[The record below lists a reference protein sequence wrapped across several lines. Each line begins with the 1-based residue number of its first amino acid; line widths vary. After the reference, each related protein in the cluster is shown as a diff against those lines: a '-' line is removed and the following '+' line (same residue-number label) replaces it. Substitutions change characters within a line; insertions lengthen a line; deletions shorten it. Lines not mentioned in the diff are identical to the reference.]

1 MQLSPWRS
9 VFAALALVCA
19 GAAQAADAGIV
30 QLERFVARA
39 GSAAGH
45 FEQTVMSQSGRRPQ
59 VSSGRFV
66 FDRPGRFRWEYVK
79 PYPQL
84 LVSDGDKLW
93 SWDPD
98 LNQVTVQPMGDALGS
113 TPAAILAG
121 DGALER
127 NFTLIDGGERDGLAW
142 VTAEPRERESPFE
155 IVRIGLADGMLYRM
169 EMRDHFG
176 QTTVID
182 FPDLATGVDP
192 DPDLFRFVPPDGA
205 DVLSH

>member
-98 LNQVTVQPMGDALGS
+98 LNQVTVQPIGDALGS

-182 FPDLATGVDP
+182 FPDLSTGVDP

>member
-1 MQLSPWRS
+1 MQLSLWRS
-9 VFAALALVCA
+9 VFAAVALVCA
-19 GAAQAADAGIV
+19 GVAHAADAGIV

-39 GSAAGH
+39 GSASGH

-66 FDRPGRFRWEYVK
+66 FDRPGRFRWEYLK

-98 LNQVTVQPMGDALGS
+98 LNQVTVQPIGDALGS

-121 DGALER
+121 DGAFER

-155 IVRIGLADGMLYRM
+155 IVRIGLADGMLQRM

-182 FPDLATGVDP
+182 FPDLSTDVDP
-192 DPDLFRFVPPDGA
+192 DPDLFRFVPPEGA

>member
-9 VFAALALVCA
+9 AFAAVALVCA

-98 LNQVTVQPMGDALGS
+98 LNQVTVQPVGDALGS

-182 FPDLATGVDP
+182 FPDLSTDVDP